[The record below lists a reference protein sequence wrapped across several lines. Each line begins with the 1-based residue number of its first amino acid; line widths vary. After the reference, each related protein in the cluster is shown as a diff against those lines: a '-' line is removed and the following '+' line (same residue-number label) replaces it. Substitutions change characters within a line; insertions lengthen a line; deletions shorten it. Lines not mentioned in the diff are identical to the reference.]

1 MDALIPYAV
10 REETRHEHLAELR
23 KLYGFRSFAG
33 GVARDLKGWVER
45 EAEMAKSAEDLVVRF
60 VERCRQSLVILPAET
75 TIERLC
81 ADALVNAERQIETRI
96 ADRLVPEIQSE
107 LLALLNDTVDDR
119 MTRFVWLRQFE
130 PGANSTA
137 ANQLLDRLEYLQRVE
152 LPSGLLD
159 GVPPHRVTRAAA
171 SGRTLLC

>member
-1 MDALIPYAV
+1 
-10 REETRHEHLAELR
+10 
-23 KLYGFRSFAG
+23 
-33 GVARDLKGWVER
+33 
-45 EAEMAKSAEDLVVRF
+45 MATSGEDLVVRF

-96 ADRLVPEIQSE
+96 ADRLVPEIQSQ

-130 PGANSTA
+130 PGANSARRTSCWTGWNICSAWTFRPVCSTA
-137 ANQLLDRLEYLQRVE
+137 FH
-152 LPSGLLD
+152 PSRD
-159 GVPPHRVTRAAA
+159 PAAP